1 MRPLALLAILL
12 FAVPAMA
19 ASPADIGS
27 VDMQQVFDKSQ
38 LGQKAQE
45 KIKGKFGDKQK
56 KLAEEEQAIRQMQQT
71 LARDQALMSQSEL
84 EKKKKEIQTRVQD
97 FQKQAAEF
105 QQQLAQEQAQ
115 LTREIMKPAQDVI
128 AAVAKSKN
136 VSAVFERH
144 QSGLLFIDG
153 SLDLTPEVIKQ
164 LDAKS
169 KK

>member
-45 KIKGKFGDKQK
+45 TIKGKFGDKQK

-71 LARDQALMSQSEL
+71 LTRDQALMSQAEL
-84 EKKKKEIQTRVQD
+84 SKKKKEIQTRLQD
-97 FQKQAAEF
+97 FQKKAAEF
-105 QQQLAQEQAQ
+105 QQQLAREQAR
-115 LTREIMKPAQDVI
+115 LTGEIMKPTQEVI
-128 AAVAKSKN
+128 TGVAKSKKM
-136 VSAVFERH
+136 SAVFERR
-144 QSGLLFIDG
+144 QSGLLFIDE
-153 SLDLTPEVIKQ
+153 SLDLTPDVIKQ
-164 LDAKS
+164 LDAKG